1 MVRRRVGVGRLPKWW
16 CLVSARATIVTT
28 DDFGIRDAVDG
39 VGATCLSVSRSSGRT
54 KNRGQSAKAPV
65 RLTRSVG
72 DRRRRVFDY
81 GLKRSNVTAHRAV
94 SIREVW
100 LGMYKSYGMIAVRV

>member
-39 VGATCLSVSRSSGRT
+39 VGATCLSVSRSSGRD
-54 KNRGQSAKAPV
+54 KKPRAIGQSACA
-65 RLTRSVG
+65 THTI
-72 DRRRRVFDY
+72 RRRPSPTGFLLRVKNEATSRHIEQYQF
-81 GLKRSNVTAHRAV
+81 A
-94 SIREVW
+94 
-100 LGMYKSYGMIAVRV
+100 KSGWE